1 MARGHVA
8 DRSTKRLGWTIRLT
22 DTVELAIRTDIVVRT
37 PKAFRLPGRR
47 PRRSHRYRALV
58 GLAYALVVTAM
69 LTVALAMPAAGLLA
83 PPPASRAA
91 LPRLPASAAEP
102 AVAPYSLVVRPNPI
116 TVARAEPPGLS
127 THLVAR
133 GETLLSVAA
142 RYGISPQTLA
152 YNNGLSDSAQV
163 RPGRTLVITPPN
175 VAVYSVREGETLE
188 GIATRFGADA
198 DAVRAL
204 NGIAFEPADLV
215 TGRTLVV
222 PVADSR
228 YPGFRLTLSDSPRF
242 LSPKLRLPVDAGVI
256 TQRFSPGHTG
266 VDIAAPVG
274 TPILAADAGTVT
286 ASGWHAFTGGLH
298 VCVLHDWGLETCGY
312 HAYALLVEVGER
324 VLRGQPIALVGSTGH
339 STGPHVHWE
348 AHANGALL
356 DPLTWVGDRDHA
368 AVTSSPLR
376 GR

>member
-1 MARGHVA
+1 VA

-22 DTVELAIRTDIVVRT
+22 DTMELAIRTDIVVRT

-58 GLAYALVVTAM
+58 GLAYALVVTAI
-69 LTVALAMPAAGLLA
+69 LTIGLAVPAAGLFTPQHPSPAVLA
-83 PPPASRAA
+83 
-91 LPRLPASAAEP
+91 RLPASAVEP
-102 AVAPYSLVVRPNPI
+102 ASVPVSLVVRNSPV
-116 TVARAEPPGLS
+116 TVVRDGPPGLT